1 MIVEFRMRNMD
12 NSDAAIPETAKKFN
26 FPNEIWQTVAYLG
39 FISNTAVRSNLDQVV
54 GRQFG
59 GENVGFLYF

>member
-39 FISNTAVRSNLDQVV
+39 FISNTAVRSNLDKV

-59 GENVGFLYF
+59 GENEEFLYF